1 VTLGEGARE
10 QAYNL
15 NRIGRWGGSISS
27 GDGKKAKNHGIVH
40 RVAHDFYMKINTRQK
55 SGDAVACA
63 NIAPVQL
70 HCLICHNGN
79 KYMAYHYTAE
89 EEWGGEVL
97 LHYWHLGAAHQHL
110 LFWGLFL
117 EAREDI
123 PKNNF

>member
-70 HCLICHNGN
+70 HCLICHNGIN
-79 KYMAYHYTAE
+79 TWRIITPRRRNGGGRSYYTIGIWAQLTNISCF
-89 EEWGGEVL
+89 GD
-97 LHYWHLGAAHQHL
+97 Y
-110 LFWGLFL
+110 F
-117 EAREDI
+117 
-123 PKNNF
+123 